1 MTVSRLAVR
10 YISLAAGAAIT
21 TAVAAAYLIP
31 FALRRSFAG
40 NRRAGRQP
48 SVHDTDA

>member
-31 FALRRSFAG
+31 LALRRSFAG
-40 NRRAGRQP
+40 NLRAGRQP